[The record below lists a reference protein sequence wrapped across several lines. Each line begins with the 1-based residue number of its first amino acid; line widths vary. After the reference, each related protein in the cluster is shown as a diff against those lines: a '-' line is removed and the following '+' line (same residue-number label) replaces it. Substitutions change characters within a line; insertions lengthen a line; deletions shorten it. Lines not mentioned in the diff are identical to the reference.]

1 MFCNVPAVDLTAN
14 SSRRFYHLATVCGQM
29 QLAVKSFLHANWLCL
44 LNKLYQLN
52 LKRMGKK
59 RKKKEE
65 DLKGGYCLVC
75 AQPSWAFRAAAK
87 TPLQPNPAPGAWAD
101 PVGGARVLP
110 AAAGCILPSL
120 PFLPWARGWRGAGSS
135 APRQDSP
142 VAGFSPRLA
151 TKRRVPDAKAASE
164 IGEYRFSWWYA
175 ACRYRIGEKWK
186 GY

>member
-75 AQPSWAFRAAAK
+75 AQPS
-87 TPLQPNPAPGAWAD
+87 
-101 PVGGARVLP
+101 
-110 AAAGCILPSL
+110 
-120 PFLPWARGWRGAGSS
+120 
-135 APRQDSP
+135 
-142 VAGFSPRLA
+142 
-151 TKRRVPDAKAASE
+151 
-164 IGEYRFSWWYA
+164 
-175 ACRYRIGEKWK
+175 
-186 GY
+186 